1 MKKARKIVSIIVTL
15 CFLLTL
21 VPVGAFAAPKDTETP
36 FDDVQTTDWF
46 YDTVQYV
53 YDEGLM
59 AGTGERIFSPQQTT
73 TRGMIVTILHR
84 MAGSPEAKAQDFTDV
99 DPDAWYAPAINWSIE
114 SGVGAGYG
122 GGLFGP
128 DDAITREQMASFLYR
143 YAELEGYDVS
153 AVGDLDDFADA
164 SAVSDWAE
172 DVMSWAVGADL
183 FAGRDNNQ
191 LAPQGLTTRAEAATI
206 LMRYCENIVGTSA
219 EDPSDEP
226 SDEPSDDPDS
236 PDVDDPSEDN
246 PSVDPTPNDP
256 EEPGDDGESGEI
268 AYTAPERDH
277 IQTASTESDEIING
291 EKYVD
296 NQLIVLAKE
305 DVDRTEIENI
315 ADNFSA
321 RIVGEIETI
330 GLYQLELSEA
340 KDLEKLGKIIDQLEA
355 LPQVEDSY
363 FNTIEEIEG
372 DTIPYFPSDNWTMGE
387 DEESW
392 DELYPGGNNWGVE
405 AINAPSA
412 WNLLSDQYGSV
423 DAVPSVRVGVIDT
436 YIDMKHPDLADN
448 VEAVYWYQNGWKVML
463 PNQSDETAMNKAAE
477 AGNYNDFT
485 NIVHGTHVM
494 GTIGATFDNNTGV
507 SGVAI
512 NPELYGASMS
522 ENVGL
527 VDMEY
532 ESFFGTATALAN
544 LIEDSKC
551 KVINYSRGFKN
562 NLDIGYTTKL
572 ANNKSKKVCEILKR
586 YLRANYDFLIVTS
599 AGNKEDRDASIN
611 SAFNNIEDEYVKSR
625 IIVVGSSYIN
635 ESNVSNLDDSTAYI
649 YSGQC
654 MGSRVDVLAPG
665 VSIYSTVSKNPQT
678 LISKEGTNTYT
689 ANSYYMTMTGTSMA
703 APHISGVAALVWAAD
718 PSLKG
723 DQVKRIIEESA
734 IIPVTKTSTD
744 SNSANMTDKMVDAAY
759 AVSLARDLDYTITG
773 TCGDNMFWSLDPE
786 GNLEIRGSGEM
797 EWGQKSAPWQRYKAS
812 IKKIIVGD
820 GITSIYKD
828 AFTECSQ
835 VDGVELGKDIV
846 KIGDRA
852 FWMMP
857 KLKDIKLPQDIK
869 EIGEQAIGF
878 DGTNIIDGF
887 TIYGYAGTVAETYAN
902 DPGDESGKTIK
913 FVDISSGGELIPP
926 EDPDDGDDPETGDVP
941 FAGGS
946 GTEEDPYQVATA
958 EQLNAVR
965 YHLDANFVQVADI
978 SLAEYENWE
987 PIGTT
992 YDGHFDEEF
1001 RGEYDGGNYSILNLT
1016 ISNLEKDIGP
1026 IIGLFG
1032 DISGTIKNVT
1042 LENVNFNLVSTTNMF
1057 AVGSVAG
1064 HSNYTLTNCHVL
1076 SGTVQYT
1083 IGFRN
1088 NIGLT
1093 YIGGV
1098 VGYGSAERCSN
1109 SVDILVNCIDNSVSS
1124 DSGHLECGGIVGKAA
1139 KDIKHCINYAS
1150 ISASVYDIVD
1160 CGGIV
1165 GSSVFYSIDCCVNF
1179 GDVHGNVSEY
1189 RVASSNGNCNVGGIV
1204 GECYGAFVNNS
1215 INYGNISA
1223 DNKKEVTGNVG
1234 GIVGICIVTFDD
1246 TEGGINNS
1254 FNFSKMI
1261 SSKTELDEGEIKHV
1275 DSAGRL
1281 IGRVMWNST
1290 YDNIYSCNEVYS
1302 IDTLLNGQKATT
1314 ECTTTE
1320 RNGQTLSEEEMNKKI
1335 QYILEALGLDQ
1346 TA

>member
-21 VPVGAFAAPKDTETP
+21 VPVGAFAESKDTETP

-59 AGTGERIFSPQQTT
+59 AGTGDRIFSPQQTT

-84 MAGSPEAKAQDFTDV
+84 MAGSPESEAQNFIDV

-219 EDPSDEP
+219 EDPS
-226 SDEPSDDPDS
+226 
-236 PDVDDPSEDN
+236 EDN
-246 PSVDPTPNDP
+246 PSVDPTPDDPDDPSTDP
-256 EEPGDDGESGEI
+256 EEPGDDGEPGEI

-277 IQTASTESDEIING
+277 IQIASTKSDEIING

-321 RIVGEIETI
+321 RIVGEIETV

-340 KDLEKLGKIIDQLEA
+340 KGLEELDNIIDQLEA

-412 WNLLSDQYGSV
+412 WNLLIDQYDSV
-423 DAVPSVRVGVIDT
+423 NAVPSVRVGVIDT

-477 AGNYNDFT
+477 ADNYDDFT

-562 NLDIGYTTKL
+562 NVNNDYTTKL
-572 ANNKSKKVCEILKR
+572 ANNKSEKVCEILKR
-586 YLRANYDFLIVTS
+586 YLQANYDFLIVTS

-625 IIVVGSSYIN
+625 IIVVGSAYISEAGRN
-635 ESNVSNLDDSTAYI
+635 GQDDSTAYL

-654 MGSRVDVLAPG
+654 MGSRVDILAPG
-665 VSIYSTVSKNPQT
+665 IDIFSTVSTNPRT
-678 LISKEGTNTYT
+678 LTSTEGTNTYT

-723 DQVKRIIEESA
+723 DQVKRIIEKSA

-786 GNLEIRGSGEM
+786 GNLEINGSGTM
-797 EWGQKSAPWQRYKAS
+797 EWKQNSAPWQRYKKA
-812 IKKIIVGD
+812 ITKIVVGD
-820 GITSIYKD
+820 GITSIKEN

-835 VDGVELGKDIV
+835 VTEVKLGKDIQQ
-846 KIGDRA
+846 IGKQA

-857 KLKDIKLPQDIK
+857 KLKDITLPQGIK

-878 DGTNIIDGF
+878 DGTNIIEGF
-887 TIYGYAGTVAETYAN
+887 TIYGYAGTEAETYAN
-902 DPGDESGKTIK
+902 DPKAESGETIK
-913 FVDISSGGELIPP
+913 FVDISTGEPGNG
-926 EDPDDGDDPETGDVP
+926 DGI

-965 YHLDANFVQVADI
+965 YHLDAHFVQTADI
-978 SLAEYENWE
+978 DLSEYDNWE
-987 PIGTT
+987 PIGTKK
-992 YDGHFDEEF
+992 GIASDEDF
-1001 RGEYDGGNYSILNLT
+1001 TGSYNGNNFTIENLT
-1016 ISNLEKDIGP
+1016 ISISCQTENTYR
-1026 IIGLFG
+1026 IGLFG
-1032 DISGTIKNVT
+1032 SLDDALLKNI
-1042 LENVNFNLVSTTNMF
+1042 NL
-1057 AVGSVAG
+1057 
-1064 HSNYTLTNCHVL
+1064 
-1076 SGTVQYT
+1076 
-1083 IGFRN
+1083 N
-1088 NIGLT
+1088 NINILVNIEDGSYAT
-1093 YIGGV
+1093 SYVGGV
-1098 VGYGSAERCSN
+1098 VGYQSTIYAKCIIENCNVLSGQITYHNNGYSNLTIGGIAGESDGKILESTNNAKIVVTDNDIASTGYGGNAYGDNSMFGGIVGASYSGVERCINFAPIQIQHSC
-1109 SVDILVNCIDNSVSS
+1109 SA
-1124 DSGHLECGGIVGKAA
+1124 HCGGIVGALFSEGQISYCVNYGKISCEINSHNN
-1139 KDIKHCINYAS
+1139 DINKGYAGIGGIVGLTPEGDVYYCINYADLDTFNLYP
-1150 ISASVYDIVD
+1150 IS
-1160 CGGIV
+1160 C
-1165 GSSVFYSIDCCVNF
+1165 
-1179 GDVHGNVSEY
+1179 
-1189 RVASSNGNCNVGGIV
+1189 VGGIIGFGGYGSYFGSRV
-1204 GECYGAFVNNS
+1204 GYCYNLA
-1215 INYGNISA
+1215 
-1223 DNKKEVTGNVG
+1223 
-1234 GIVGICIVTFDD
+1234 
-1246 TEGGINNS
+1246 
-1254 FNFSKMI
+1254 
-1261 SSKTELDEGEIKHV
+1261 SS
-1275 DSAGRL
+1275 L
-1281 IGRVMWNST
+1281 IST
-1290 YDNIYSCNEVYS
+1290 YQKNNESTEVIDEYSGRIIGLMDNPECTLAHLYSL
-1302 IDTLLNGQKATT
+1302 DTLVNEKLINTENSATEKNGEA
-1314 ECTTTE
+1314 
-1320 RNGQTLSEEEMNKKI
+1320 LSEENIKEKI
-1335 QYILEALGLDQ
+1335 QPILDELSIKQ
-1346 TA
+1346 